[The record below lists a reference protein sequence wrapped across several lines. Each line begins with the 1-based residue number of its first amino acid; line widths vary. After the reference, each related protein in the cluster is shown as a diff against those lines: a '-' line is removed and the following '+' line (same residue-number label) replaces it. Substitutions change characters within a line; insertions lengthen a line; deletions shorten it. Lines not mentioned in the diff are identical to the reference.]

1 MDKTGQ
7 GHGGW
12 LRQLAAPGILRNAAK
27 VSLMVG
33 TVLNLVNQGP
43 QLLAGQGVQASR
55 ALLNFLVPFCVAA
68 YSGAR
73 AMASK
78 RAPGRPQR
86 PIIWALALVL
96 PWVAWAAPR
105 AQGRARAPR
114 AWPIDILR
122 ETFHATADTPSEV
135 PLERLVQG
143 CPRRDCIPSID
154 RPRFVT
160 AAQATFLKDTD
171 LVLALSVEG
180 IHRAYP
186 TSILVRHEI
195 VNDTLGTQPVAITY
209 CPLCGSGMAYSR
221 VVGGRETTFGV
232 SGLLYDSDLVMY
244 DRSTETLWPQILGRG
259 ILGRRKGQV
268 LTALPLAHVAWKAW
282 REQHPDTQVLS
293 TDTGFPFTYGGDPYG
308 NYDTQPGTMFPIA
321 HEDRRLH
328 AKTVVFGVNLKGQAA
343 AWTETYLKANPVL
356 EVDLAGRRL
365 SVRRQKNGQV
375 IARDLTGDEAV
386 LVHRL
391 FWFAWAST
399 YPGTRLNNLSATGK

>member
-1 MDKTGQ
+1 MSASGKS
-7 GHGGW
+7 
-12 LRQLAAPGILRNAAK
+12 RPG
-27 VSLMVG
+27 V
-33 TVLNLVNQGP
+33 
-43 QLLAGQGVQASR
+43 
-55 ALLNFLVPFCVAA
+55 
-68 YSGAR
+68 
-73 AMASK
+73 
-78 RAPGRPQR
+78 
-86 PIIWALALVL
+86 IWALALVL
-96 PWVAWAAPR
+96 SWVTQAAPPST
-105 AQGRARAPR
+105 GRGRAPR

-122 ETFHATADTPSEV
+122 DTFRVTADTPSEV
-135 PLERLVQG
+135 PLERLIQG
-143 CPRRDCIPSID
+143 CPRRDCISSID
-154 RPRFVT
+154 RPRFVP

-221 VVGGRETTFGV
+221 VVNGRETTFGV

-268 LTALPLAHVAWKAW
+268 LTALPVAHVDWKSW
-282 REQHPDTQVLS
+282 RDQHPDTQVLS

-308 NYDTQPGTMFPIA
+308 NYASQPGTMFPIT
-321 HEDRRLH
+321 HKDDRLP
-328 AKTVVFGVNLKGQAA
+328 AKTVVFGVSLDGQAV
-343 AWTETYLKANPVL
+343 AWTEGYLKENPVL
-356 EVDLAGRRL
+356 GVDLGGRKL
-365 SVRRQKNGQV
+365 SVQRHKNGQI
-375 IARDLTGDEAV
+375 IARDLTGNEAV

-399 YPGTRLNNLSATGK
+399 YPGTRLNPSPATGK